1 MAEKE
6 TDRGNTNSIQG
17 ASKLEFRGLEFSHLD
32 NTPKRVCQLKNLPLT
47 QAPLFGSKSYEMT
60 ATGAPI
66 ISASQAFLKSP
77 NWSEYAPGRL
87 YFQKPFGK
95 GRFIEFYIL
104 NKQADQPESIASQAE
119 DEILDRY
126 GVMAARLHIVFA
138 SYAARQAEPWKEPF
152 VLRGSELIETLQV
165 YKTKQLTKSQKLKA
179 IAELAL
185 VVGTLGT
192 VIHWYEGN
200 LNLCIKERT
209 LLWIVSVQEY
219 NQLNLLGL
227 PEETLE
233 VIITVQPGL
242 WTRKFLNVEGEKK
255 RTALHQYS
263 FIPKQFFD
271 LDPHRQKLATS
282 LALYII
288 QNSRAHKSGV
298 YTISKLLN
306 SVLPQSQIE
315 QAVNDYRYG
324 WKLKEKV
331 DEALLIL
338 KDQVG
343 FNIDFDDERYPV
355 WLRPLW
361 AMPSKLSCLPT
372 SKRNQCL
379 LGMKKFPNNYIQNY
393 FLPAL
398 LKFSVPLEIQKD
410 LERAKSS
417 QSHKVKK
424 LSQKHPQ
431 ITSED
436 TEISALERANITP
449 SALLPETKSSRS
461 PITELSSSEK
471 LTGAIVKLARIAIG
485 MNQRQ
490 LAKAIGMSQSWVR
503 DLEKVNPDKPIHS
516 KHLPK
521 LKEVLGLNYPCP

>member
-1 MAEKE
+1 MAEQE
-6 TDRGNTNSIQG
+6 TTLGNASVTQG
-17 ASKLEFRGLEFSHLD
+17 ASKLKFRGLEVSDSD
-32 NTPKRVCQLKNLPLT
+32 NTPNRVHQTKNLPLT
-47 QAPLFGSKSYEMT
+47 QPPLFGSRPYEMT

-77 NWSEYAPGRL
+77 DWSEYAPDRL

-104 NKQADQPESIASQAE
+104 NKLANQPESIASQAE

-126 GVMAARLHIVFA
+126 GVMAARLHVIFA
-138 SYAARQAEPWKEPF
+138 TYAAQQTEPWKEPF
-152 VLRGSELIETLQV
+152 VLRGSELIKTLKV

-185 VVGTLGT
+185 VVGTLGA
-192 VIHWYEGN
+192 VIHWYEGD

-209 LLWIVSVQEY
+209 PLWIVSVQEY
-219 NQLNLLGL
+219 NQLNLLEL
-227 PEETLE
+227 SEETLE

-242 WTRKFLNVEGEKK
+242 WTRNFLNVEGEKK
-255 RTALHQYS
+255 RTALHQYG

-288 QNSRAHKSGV
+288 QNSRAHKSGM
-298 YTISKLLN
+298 YTISTLLSN
-306 SVLPQSQIE
+306 VLPQNQIE
-315 QAVNDYRYG
+315 QAINDYRYA
-324 WKLKEKV
+324 WKFKEKI
-331 DEALLIL
+331 DEALLVL
-338 KDQVG
+338 RDKLG

-361 AMPSKLSCLPT
+361 AMPEELSCLPT
-372 SKRNQCL
+372 SQRNQRL
-379 LGMKKFPNNYIQNY
+379 LGMKKVPTNYIQNY

-398 LKFSVPLEIQKD
+398 LKFSLPLEIQK
-410 LERAKSS
+410 LLNQSESLKSQKINKSS
-417 QSHKVKK
+417 QAKTQSNSEHRQTSTVERVK
-424 LSQKHPQ
+424 
-431 ITSED
+431 T
-436 TEISALERANITP
+436 TP
-449 SALLPETKSSRS
+449 SSAARTKTKSSL
-461 PITELSSSEK
+461 IKELSYSEK
-471 LTGAIVKLARIAIG
+471 LTGAIVKQARIAIG

-503 DLEKVNPDKPIHS
+503 DLEKIDPDKPIHS

-521 LKEVLGLNYPCP
+521 LKEVLELNYPCP